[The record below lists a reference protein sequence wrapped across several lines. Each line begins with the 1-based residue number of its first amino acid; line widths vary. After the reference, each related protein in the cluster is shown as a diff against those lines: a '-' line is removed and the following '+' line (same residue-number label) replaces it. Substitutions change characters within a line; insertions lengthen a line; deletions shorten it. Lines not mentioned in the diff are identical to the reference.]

1 MRMMELINCV
11 CNVIRA
17 IYPIL
22 KDARIHSKKKKAACD
37 VQDRKRNTSQEQG

>member
-17 IYPIL
+17 MYPIL
-22 KDARIHSKKKKAACD
+22 KDLFHATKKKKAACD
-37 VQDRKRNTSQEQG
+37 GRDHKRKPSKT